1 MCWFRSLALSLLT
14 LVLTPSLA
22 MADFEEDYESKQW
35 QEVEVALPA
44 APKEANLQ
52 PFYVSAATSNR
63 FFIDISTLSVGSD
76 GVVRYVLLVLSPEG
90 GRNVTFEGMRC
101 ESRERRIYA
110 SGRQDGSWSKARKNE
125 WVRIQDAYA
134 NRHHAALFLD
144 YFCPFGNIVRDAAE
158 AKKALMLGGHPDNK
172 RWQLM
177 SPDQFILEFDRALR
191 TVLAPARSVR
201 PVPGNA
207 LPEAELDAG
216 QKRLVVGLMRVNHCG
231 EICAQAL
238 YQGQALTSRD
248 PVIREALCG
257 AAEEETEHLAWT
269 EQRIAE
275 LGGRKSLLNPHVLC
289 VDTAEYMGFSGVSAY
304 GSIPGS
310 FHKVAS
316 SVAKRPKKPCFVNC
330 MKRSGSCPS
339 TCVSSDGPRAGC
351 VMKCRHTGSSAS
363 GVDPR
368 KEICR
373 QK

>member
-35 QEVEVALPA
+35 QEVEVVLPV

-172 RWQLM
+172 RW
-177 SPDQFILEFDRALR
+177 
-191 TVLAPARSVR
+191 
-201 PVPGNA
+201 
-207 LPEAELDAG
+207 
-216 QKRLVVGLMRVNHCG
+216 
-231 EICAQAL
+231 
-238 YQGQALTSRD
+238 
-248 PVIREALCG
+248 
-257 AAEEETEHLAWT
+257 
-269 EQRIAE
+269 
-275 LGGRKSLLNPHVLC
+275 
-289 VDTAEYMGFSGVSAY
+289 
-304 GSIPGS
+304 
-310 FHKVAS
+310 
-316 SVAKRPKKPCFVNC
+316 
-330 MKRSGSCPS
+330 
-339 TCVSSDGPRAGC
+339 
-351 VMKCRHTGSSAS
+351 
-363 GVDPR
+363 
-368 KEICR
+368 
-373 QK
+373 

>member
-14 LVLTPSLA
+14 LVLTPSFA
-22 MADFEEDYESKQW
+22 VADFEEDYESKQW

-44 APKEANLQ
+44 APKEASLQ

-172 RWQLM
+172 RW
-177 SPDQFILEFDRALR
+177 
-191 TVLAPARSVR
+191 
-201 PVPGNA
+201 
-207 LPEAELDAG
+207 
-216 QKRLVVGLMRVNHCG
+216 
-231 EICAQAL
+231 
-238 YQGQALTSRD
+238 
-248 PVIREALCG
+248 
-257 AAEEETEHLAWT
+257 
-269 EQRIAE
+269 
-275 LGGRKSLLNPHVLC
+275 
-289 VDTAEYMGFSGVSAY
+289 
-304 GSIPGS
+304 
-310 FHKVAS
+310 
-316 SVAKRPKKPCFVNC
+316 
-330 MKRSGSCPS
+330 
-339 TCVSSDGPRAGC
+339 
-351 VMKCRHTGSSAS
+351 
-363 GVDPR
+363 
-368 KEICR
+368 
-373 QK
+373 